1 MDKTAELRELFGD
14 QQLIEEQCP
23 GIYYICADLSQEG
36 FPQEYYIVDAATPN
50 VSAKAKMYG
59 KSIKNNPNLLSYSLE
74 DPYSGYMAVK
84 FELFQYYIKNKIPLP
99 EMESIQNVAV
109 FGMEVMPEYFG
120 EFPAPRLTPRGM
132 MLRYKRLMNGV
143 FSVQTD
149 CLDCLLAVCYPIWK
163 CVLTNDC
170 IAMGEQ
176 SDYDKQRGIDTT
188 HGYLFFSE
196 DTSSLV
202 FRELADAYEE
212 IGRAALYDW
221 TS

>member
-120 EFPAPRLTPRGM
+120 EFPAPRLTPHGM
-132 MLRYKRLMNGV
+132 MLRYKRLMKMNPELFLRAPLV
-143 FSVQTD
+143 
-149 CLDCLLAVCYPIWK
+149 Y
-163 CVLTNDC
+163 
-170 IAMGEQ
+170 IASYLQMTPETL
-176 SDYDKQRGIDTT
+176 SRVRSNTLID
-188 HGYLFFSE
+188 
-196 DTSSLV
+196 
-202 FRELADAYEE
+202 
-212 IGRAALYDW
+212 
-221 TS
+221 